1 MPGRGGKKPGAS
13 GRAAVPLA
21 AVTRRQARL
30 TTPGSPNRFQLLE
43 DPPEPPPEAP
53 TQSPRT
59 PRPRANSAPPT
70 PDRGLPPTA
79 TAPEAPSASPTSI
92 TVNTGSPVR
101 TRDMPLGP
109 GPRPDQ
115 RTVAFSLPRAPE
127 ELAEAAP
134 FYEAVRNV
142 ADKVDLLIKEVQ
154 ALYPEEASVLGSL
167 TDLISAFARFLEP
180 RPESPDQEPQ
190 PRGRPQSLSSLSGQS
205 SQSQPL
211 QRSLSRASQSSR
223 GSATYAAV
231 AARPPPSLRPAT
243 TKPDTPA
250 PTVRAFLR
258 LPPDHPLREA
268 DPSIVRSQANAVPE
282 AKDLFTAAYPIPSGF
297 TLLARSPAA
306 LAIALEAQSQI
317 TVALNATALEG
328 QEAWDPYLLSPVPRH
343 LRGLDGPIEVTA
355 SLVREE
361 INIVLGLTPRHAAW
375 TRRTAGQ
382 ADPEGE
388 MVVYFPRGSTP
399 PTPRLWLFGRQALL
413 RPIRK
418 ARPSLT
424 PCPTCLQYHGAGGTA
439 CRRTPRCNQCSQAH
453 ASVPEPCTHP
463 ARCVNCRGPHPSTT
477 PDCPA
482 RPRQD
487 NRVIRRLDRKQLRAV
502 RSAGARAWRS
512 QNGQAPTT
520 DSDSSAQQ
528 ISSIDSSG
536 SEAGALIIPIR
547 QDLPIAANYHPPKE
561 TSTLTPGPQ
570 ALAANH
576 PPNHDHE

>member
-1 MPGRGGKKPGAS
+1 
-13 GRAAVPLA
+13 
-21 AVTRRQARL
+21 
-30 TTPGSPNRFQLLE
+30 
-43 DPPEPPPEAP
+43 
-53 TQSPRT
+53 
-59 PRPRANSAPPT
+59 
-70 PDRGLPPTA
+70 
-79 TAPEAPSASPTSI
+79 
-92 TVNTGSPVR
+92 
-101 TRDMPLGP
+101 MPLGP

-134 FYEAVRNV
+134 FHEAVRNV

-167 TDLISAFARFLEP
+167 TDPISAFARFLEP
-180 RPESPDQEPQ
+180 RPESPDQESQ
-190 PRGRPQSLSSLSGQS
+190 PRGRPQSLSSPSGQS

-223 GSATYAAV
+223 GSATYATV
-231 AARPPPSLRPAT
+231 AARGPPPSLRLAT
-243 TKPDTPA
+243 AKPGTPT
-250 PTVRAFLR
+250 PTTVRAFLR
-258 LPPDHPLREA
+258 LPSDHPLRET

-306 LAIALEAQSQI
+306 LATALEAQTQI
-317 TVALNATALEG
+317 VAALNATALEG

-361 INIVLGLTPRHAAW
+361 INIVLGLTPRHATW

-388 MVVYFPRGSTP
+388 MVVYLLRGSTP
-399 PTPRLWLFGRQALL
+399 PTPRLWLFGRRALL

-418 ARPSLT
+418 SRPSLT
-424 PCPTCLQYHGAGGTA
+424 PCPTCLQYHGAGGMA

-453 ASVPEPCTHP
+453 ARSPEPCTHP
-463 ARCVNCRGPHPSTT
+463 ARCVNCRGPHPSTAL
-477 PDCPA
+477 DCPA

-487 NRVIRRLDRKQLRAV
+487 NGVIRRLDRQQLRAV
-502 RSAGARAWRS
+502 RAAGARAWRS
-512 QNGQAPTT
+512 QNDQTSSQAHTT
-520 DSDSSAQQ
+520 DSDSAQQ
-528 ISSIDSSG
+528 VSSVDSSS

-547 QDLPIAANYHPPKE
+547 QDHSG
-561 TSTLTPGPQ
+561 TTTLTPGPQ
-570 ALAANH
+570 ALAADH
-576 PPNHDHE
+576 PLDYE